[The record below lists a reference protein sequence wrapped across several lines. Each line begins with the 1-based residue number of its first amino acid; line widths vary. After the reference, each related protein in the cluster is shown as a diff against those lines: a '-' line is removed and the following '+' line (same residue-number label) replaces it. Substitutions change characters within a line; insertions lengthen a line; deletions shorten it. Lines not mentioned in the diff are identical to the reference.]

1 MPPVPCPLCD
11 LTCMEETMRKY
22 KLAIFFRG
30 WNSIAKNFGM
40 KDQTSYFD
48 VLRHRTTKRKKKK
61 NEERGVETRV
71 RGSENGGYREV
82 GGEGEREKSISG

>member
-1 MPPVPCPLCD
+1 
-11 LTCMEETMRKY
+11 MEETMRKY

-48 VLRHRTTKRKKKK
+48 VFGSIEQEKNEQCNERKK
-61 NEERGVETRV
+61 
-71 RGSENGGYREV
+71 V
-82 GGEGEREKSISG
+82 GLGCI